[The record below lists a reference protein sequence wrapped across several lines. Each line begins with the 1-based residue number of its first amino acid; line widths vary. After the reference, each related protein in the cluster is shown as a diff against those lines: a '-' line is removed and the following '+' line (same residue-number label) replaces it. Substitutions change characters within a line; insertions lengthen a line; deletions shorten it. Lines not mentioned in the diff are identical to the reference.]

1 MAMSYSY
8 DIQARGYTERMANTN
23 FEPDGREALRVQK
36 AVEGKTVIGVA
47 QWVATTGDP
56 MERRI
61 ACEVLNRLKELEGA
75 GVATSFKVAHVG
87 DLVPRTLVGAR
98 GVTSCHFGKASSHVE
113 VWVNGADVTGKV
125 GTSVPIVLHELVHA
139 ATMGAV
145 RLGNLKPAMGSK
157 LAADVSDLYAVSDFI
172 MTKFGKRFADTNET
186 LAWALTD
193 PEAQF
198 YLESIPYQS
207 KLAWTAFIEAIRKFL
222 SLPSSANAALS
233 EVLRAAEAI
242 MSDNINEM
250 VSMASITG
258 TAMAIQSASDQM
270 ITSSLGD

>member
-1 MAMSYSY
+1 
-8 DIQARGYTERMANTN
+8 
-23 FEPDGREALRVQK
+23 
-36 AVEGKTVIGVA
+36 
-47 QWVATTGDP
+47 
-56 MERRI
+56 
-61 ACEVLNRLKELEGA
+61 
-75 GVATSFKVAHVG
+75 
-87 DLVPRTLVGAR
+87 
-98 GVTSCHFGKASSHVE
+98 
-113 VWVNGADVTGKV
+113 
-125 GTSVPIVLHELVHA
+125 
-139 ATMGAV
+139 
-145 RLGNLKPAMGSK
+145 MGSK